1 VQIPTTIRCGF
12 RCAGCALTVSTD
24 TGTVREP
31 MDSLRL
37 RRRHGRGVSSAVVV
51 VLVVAV
57 VVGLATGVFDRHS
70 DRTGGVSDN
79 QYPTS
84 TTNVTHGS
92 LASQVSAS
100 GTLEYTVSGGS
111 GYSVVNQASGTFSK
125 LPSAGEVFSRGQV
138 LYRVSNEPV
147 VLLYGDTPIYRALYE
162 GGSGPDVRELNRN
175 LVALGY
181 ASRSELDPASVY
193 FSAGTAYALERLQE
207 RLGEVET
214 GSLSEGQAVFLPGQ
228 VRISTV
234 SATLGTN
241 AGPGGPIA
249 QATSTRRRV
258 VVDLDASQQTEVK
271 VGDTAQ
277 ITLPG
282 NATTTGVVSGIGTVA
297 TSSGGGSGATLP
309 VYITLKRPQDAGTL
323 DQAPVQVQITT
334 AAVKNALIVP
344 VDALLAFSA
353 GGYAVETVNA
363 RGAHR
368 LVAVTLGTFDDADG
382 TVQVTGALQAG
393 QQIVVPKL

>member
-1 VQIPTTIRCGF
+1 
-12 RCAGCALTVSTD
+12 VSTD
-24 TGTVREP
+24 TGKSERAV
-31 MDSLRL
+31 DSLPPR
-37 RRRHGRGVSSAVVV
+37 GRGSRLLAGA
-51 VLVVAV
+51 VVAV
-57 VVGLATGVFDRHS
+57 LIAAVVAGLATVVFDGHS
-70 DRTGGVSDN
+70 DRSSGVSEN
-79 QYPTS
+79 QYPTAL
-84 TTNVTHGS
+84 TTVAQGS
-92 LASQVSAS
+92 LVSQMSAS
-100 GTLEYTVSGGS
+100 GTLEYTVSDGS

-162 GGSGPDVRELNRN
+162 GDSGPDVRELNRN

-181 ASRSELDPASVY
+181 ATRSELDPASDY
-193 FSAGTAYALERLQE
+193 FGAETAYALERFQHKV
-207 RLGEVET
+207 GEDET

-228 VRISTV
+228 VRIRAVTAS
-234 SATLGTN
+234 LGTN
-241 AGPGGPIA
+241 AGPGAPIA
-249 QATSTRRRV
+249 QATSTRRQV

-271 VGDTAQ
+271 LGDTAQ
-277 ITLPG
+277 ITLPD

-297 TSSGGGSGATLP
+297 SSSAGGSGATLP
-309 VYITLKRPQDAGTL
+309 VYITLKHPQDAGTL

-344 VDALLAFSA
+344 VDALLAFSR
-353 GGYAVETVNA
+353 GGYAVETVDA
-363 RGAHR
+363 RGVHQ

-393 QQIVVPKL
+393 QQIVVPNV